1 MAVHGGISFGV
12 SQIKCISVT
21 IRAYSDA
28 ADIAICYS
36 IDSKT
41 AAALCFDIYA
51 SVEVISAQFC
61 ESAA

>member
-1 MAVHGGISFGV
+1 MAVNRSITFGM
-12 SQIKCISVT
+12 SQIKCVSIAV
-21 IRAYSDA
+21 RAHGDA